1 LIDIIEFFGRRIEG
15 DTAMKQGVRFFSI
28 LILIIFVLAAQGLG
42 DTVLLHNGDRLIGAV
57 NNRYFALQSPYGQ
70 LIIRNDFLKRLS
82 LPDSRWLDAK
92 LQTINN
98 DLFSGTILNKD
109 IQFQPPTGDSE
120 ILDIRDVRLIV
131 LDTGDP
137 SYPII
142 TTIFTT
148 QSNDRFSGKLTYSE
162 LRLEADFATT
172 TYQVQDLNR
181 IEFSGDEK
189 TEVRVLLTNGDI
201 IEGVLQR
208 DDILIEP
215 DSLSRLIIPKSGLRS
230 VQFKARKLVL
240 KEYDRMPAAEKD
252 GDGDG
257 LPNYLDNC
265 PDTPLDIAVD
275 DYGCSAKPITS
286 GMSTPADNAKKGH
299 QPDMDGDGVFDPLD
313 RCLQRPV
320 SASVDQKGCWTAPQI
335 LFDVDSAEIKPA
347 YYPALKAIISVLK
360 TNPGLK
366 IEIQGK
372 TDNTGPEIYNQMLS
386 EKRARAVKESMV
398 GQGIDPRRLEAVGY
412 GATKN
417 VAANGNDAS
426 RALNRRIDFVPV
438 N

>member
-1 LIDIIEFFGRRIEG
+1 
-15 DTAMKQGVRFFSI
+15 MKQGITFFSI
-28 LILIIFVLAAQGLG
+28 LILIIFVLAAQGIG

-57 NNRYFALQSPYGQ
+57 HNSYFALQSPYGQ
-70 LIIRNDFLKRLS
+70 LIIRNDFLKRIS

-109 IQFQPPTGDSE
+109 IQFQPPTGASE
-120 ILDIRDVRLIV
+120 TLDIRDVRLIV

-148 QSNDRFSGKLTYSE
+148 QNNDRFSGKLIKSD
-162 LRLEADFATT
+162 LRLEADFTTT
-172 TYQVQDLNR
+172 TYQVQDFNR

-189 TEVRVLLTNGDI
+189 KEVRVLLVNGDI

-215 DSLSRLIIPKSGLRS
+215 DSFSRLIIDKSGLSS
-230 VQFKARKLVL
+230 VQFNARKMVL
-240 KEYDRMPAAEKD
+240 KEYNRMPATEKD

-265 PDTPLDIAVD
+265 PDTPWDRAVD
-275 DYGCSAKPITS
+275 DYGCSVKPIAS
-286 GMSTPADNAKKGH
+286 GMSTPADNAKTGH

-313 RCLQRPV
+313 RCLQTPI
-320 SASVDQKGCWTAPQI
+320 SANVDQKGCWAAPEI
-335 LFDVDSAEIKPA
+335 LFDFDSTEIKPA
-347 YYPALKAIISVLK
+347 YYPALDVIIRVLDK
-360 TNPGLK
+360 NPGLK

-372 TDNTGPEIYNQMLS
+372 TDNIGPEIYNQMLS
-386 EKRARAVKESMV
+386 ENRARAVKESMV
-398 GQGIDPRRLEAVGY
+398 GKGVDPQRLKAVGY
-412 GATKN
+412 GPTKN
-417 VAANGNDAS
+417 VASNENDAS
-426 RALNRRIDFVPV
+426 RSLNRRIDFVPL